1 MAYSVWRR
9 HRKGVSEAGRGNYQG
24 RYKYAQMVS
33 HKENRMRNFIYGL
46 MVGMVLTFFITIAN
60 AHTTEYDI
68 RTKDNRLSVVD
79 GKGA

>member
-1 MAYSVWRR
+1 
-9 HRKGVSEAGRGNYQG
+9 
-24 RYKYAQMVS
+24 
-33 HKENRMRNFIYGL
+33 MRNFIYGL